1 MNVIQQESIA
11 DAVGLTVDELANSL
25 REQEVLQALGA
36 ENIKQLAEQGRLNEL
51 LTIEGGEQLYNQ
63 YMQQSAAEKFQNAVV
78 KIQEAI
84 GNILEVLNPVIDKF
98 AELTSSAGAV
108 YGILTAIGVL
118 SFTRA
123 LAGVVSLSTQL
134 AAATTAAG
142 ATSAFLSP
150 GKFLAGLAGISI
162 LVGVLASAMSNSSES
177 AKVTTADDAISP
189 AGYGDRILSTS
200 KGSVALNNND
210 TVVAGTNLGG
220 GNTKK
225 TDKMISLLEQIA
237 SKQTSINLDSY
248 KVSTA
253 FALV

>member
-1 MNVIQQESIA
+1 
-11 DAVGLTVDELANSL
+11 
-25 REQEVLQALGA
+25 
-36 ENIKQLAEQGRLNEL
+36 
-51 LTIEGGEQLYNQ
+51 
-63 YMQQSAAEKFQNAVV
+63 
-78 KIQEAI
+78 
-84 GNILEVLNPVIDKF
+84 
-98 AELTSSAGAV
+98 
-108 YGILTAIGVL
+108 
-118 SFTRA
+118 
-123 LAGVVSLSTQL
+123 
-134 AAATTAAG
+134 
-142 ATSAFLSP
+142 
-150 GKFLAGLAGISI
+150 
-162 LVGVLASAMSNSSES
+162 MSNSSES